1 MQRAVISVEEALQ
14 KATKRVLPA
23 GYKPEDYLGVGE
35 DIPLR
40 IARMIVRE
48 AQHIIEMDEKYGNK
62 DHLFE
67 T

>member
-23 GYKPEDYLGVGE
+23 GFKPEDYLLVGE

-40 IARMIVRE
+40 IAKMIVKE
-48 AQHIIEMDEKYGNK
+48 AQHIIEMDVKYGHK
-62 DHLFE
+62 DHLFK